1 MIRETANDIL
11 KLLKNGKG
19 LEKDKIFENPS
30 RDVQK
35 IIAIILNECRCS
47 AIDRS
52 GITKNNES
60 NIDIVKVRNVVMTF
74 LSDMQEL
81 QEELVLSVLTKEE
94 IIGPF
99 IKLKFKKIY
108 DRDFEKFDIEIEEPF
123 EDDFTEILGCNN
135 DDIKELID
143 KQLDKM
149 EDNYYTVITFDR
161 EY

>member
-81 QEELVLSVLTKEE
+81 QEELV
-94 IIGPF
+94 F
-99 IKLKFKKIY
+99 QF
-108 DRDFEKFDIEIEEPF
+108 
-123 EDDFTEILGCNN
+123 
-135 DDIKELID
+135 
-143 KQLDKM
+143 
-149 EDNYYTVITFDR
+149 
-161 EY
+161 